1 MRLVGFN
8 FTKINL
14 EKTSDNLK
22 DLKIRTDINISDI
35 KETKSELLK
44 SSDGLIV
51 VKFEY
56 NINYEKDIALLKF
69 CGNLVISIESKKAKE
84 ILNQW
89 KDKKIPEDFRLSIFN
104 VILKKSSLKAL
115 QFEEELNL
123 PPHIPLPSFKSAE
136 KEK

>member
-1 MRLVGFN
+1 MKLVGFN

-14 EKTSDNLK
+14 EKISDNLK

-44 SSDGLIV
+44 SSDELVV

-56 NINYEKDIALLKF
+56 NINYEKNIAFLKF

-89 KDKKIPEDFRLSIFN
+89 KEKKIPEEFKLNIFN

-123 PPHIPLPSFKSAE
+123 PSHIPLPSFRPPE
-136 KEK
+136 KKE